1 MGVVRVCVKFLQR
14 AWGDKQDSVS
24 RDDGQKGERN
34 QGALPQAR
42 REERLQKERV
52 VALVLEAQEEGRSE
66 GQDCPG

>member
-1 MGVVRVCVKFLQR
+1 MQSPWRH
-14 AWGDKQDSVS
+14 KQDFFS